1 MAAKKWAAFP
11 HPNKAFD
18 YSGDKLEKIWA
29 KLHAGDQEPFP
40 DEVHVAKLVKGNGK
54 LGKAA
59 DAGKIAARLQE
70 GWCAY
75 HAGEFQTAFEL
86 GDALGALGAALAN
99 KAAGIHAVYLVDDEK
114 EKLKRFD
121 DVARRAE
128 AAIAALPKEANS
140 HYFRA
145 FSLGRHS
152 QLISIAKALSQ
163 GLAGKVR
170 ESLDATLK
178 IAPKHAEAHTALG
191 LYHAEIVG
199 KIGGMIA
206 SLTYGAKGASA
217 EEHCKTAIKLTPDAP
232 IALIEYANALLLI
245 HGDKKEDE
253 AAALYAKAIKLKP
266 RDAMEALDIAH
277 AKAQM
282 E

>member
-18 YSGDKLEKIWA
+18 YSGDKLAKAWA

-40 DEVHVAKLVKGNGK
+40 DEAHVGKLVKGNAK

-59 DAGKIAARLQE
+59 DAGRIAAQLQE
-70 GWCAY
+70 GWTAY
-75 HAGEFQTAFEL
+75 HAGDFQHAFEL

-99 KAAGIHAVYLVDDEK
+99 KAIGIHAVYLIEDEK
-114 EKLKRFD
+114 EKLKRFEG
-121 DVARRAE
+121 VAKRAE
-128 AAIAALPKEANS
+128 EAIAALPKEANS

-145 FSLGRHS
+145 FGLGRYS

-163 GLAGKVR
+163 GLAGKVK

-178 IAPKHAEAHTALG
+178 LAPKHAEAHTALG

-206 SLTYGAKGASA
+206 SLTYGAKAASA
-217 EEHCKTAIKLTPDAP
+217 EEHCKTALKLTPDSP
-232 IALIEYANALLLI
+232 IALIEYANALMLV

-253 AAALYAKAIKLKP
+253 AAELYAKAIKLKP
-266 RDAMEALDIAH
+266 KDAMEALDIAA
-277 AKAQM
+277 AKEQM
-282 E
+282 A